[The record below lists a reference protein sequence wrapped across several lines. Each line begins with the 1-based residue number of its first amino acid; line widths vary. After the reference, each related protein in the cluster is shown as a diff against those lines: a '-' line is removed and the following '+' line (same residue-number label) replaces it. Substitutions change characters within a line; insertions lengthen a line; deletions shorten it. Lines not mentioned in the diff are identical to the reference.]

1 MTHPL
6 TCRFMCSSGVFR
18 AARTRRAEVRS
29 SDGGLVPEIS
39 PRSRKVFSNGDLHGN
54 ETMDADTWL
63 DVVFTEEEWGD
74 FCSRLTRGTDR
85 KLRGKIQ
92 RINILSRVP
101 EKRRIQVEADEIK
114 IDGLAV
120 ILPTNLRMGLE
131 CFASTECVS
140 EAAVSSYVWKN
151 EVATHDTIRSNFA
164 RLQKSLKKKYH
175 LLVAF
180 RYEHG
185 YWSIQLPSE
194 KNLAND

>member
-1 MTHPL
+1 
-6 TCRFMCSSGVFR
+6 
-18 AARTRRAEVRS
+18 
-29 SDGGLVPEIS
+29 
-39 PRSRKVFSNGDLHGN
+39 
-54 ETMDADTWL
+54 MDADTWL

-120 ILPTNLRMGLE
+120 ILPTNQRMGLE

-164 RLQKSLKKKYH
+164 RLQKSLKKKSPPILGKLH
-175 LLVAF
+175 NSQKFLTFFAKKAKTELFDRFAFGRFGKMVASA
-180 RYEHG
+180 ESG
-185 YWSIQLPSE
+185 
-194 KNLAND
+194 

>member
-1 MTHPL
+1 M
-6 TCRFMCSSGVFR
+6 
-18 AARTRRAEVRS
+18 
-29 SDGGLVPEIS
+29 
-39 PRSRKVFSNGDLHGN
+39 
-54 ETMDADTWL
+54 WL

-101 EKRRIQVEADEIK
+101 EKRRIQAEADEIK

-120 ILPTNLRMGLE
+120 ILPTNQRMGLE

-164 RLQKSLKKKYH
+164 RLQKSRKGISNDSSDLQKIKIGYNMKITDLKFENRRRKLNFEPK
-175 LLVAF
+175 F
-180 RYEHG
+180 F
-185 YWSIQLPSE
+185 S
-194 KNLAND
+194 

>member
-1 MTHPL
+1 M
-6 TCRFMCSSGVFR
+6 
-18 AARTRRAEVRS
+18 
-29 SDGGLVPEIS
+29 
-39 PRSRKVFSNGDLHGN
+39 
-54 ETMDADTWL
+54 WL

-92 RINILSRVP
+92 RINILSSVP
-101 EKRRIQVEADEIK
+101 EKRRIQAEADEIK

-120 ILPTNLRMGLE
+120 ILPTNQRMGLE

-164 RLQKSLKKKYH
+164 RLQKSRKGISNDSSDLQKIKIGYNMKITDLKFENRRRKLNFEPK
-175 LLVAF
+175 F
-180 RYEHG
+180 F
-185 YWSIQLPSE
+185 S
-194 KNLAND
+194 